1 MKVFFQ
7 FVGSLFLF
15 VNQVI
20 QSMRE
25 EGLSYRTFIDQLFQV
40 GVKTIPLA
48 CIAGAFVG
56 AILAL
61 QIDSQIKDFG
71 AQVFLGGMSTSTTLR
86 NLGPVLIG
94 FLLAARVGAYTT
106 AEVGTMAITD
116 QINAIACL
124 GLNPLSVVLAPRM
137 VALIIASFLLLILG
151 LVMTFVGGMMTAH
164 WILGINPS
172 QFVAHIP
179 KFISTHS
186 LLLSGMKSLVFG
198 FLIGVLSCFFGYQ
211 TRGGSEAVGK
221 SVQKASVFIFLSII
235 LFDFCVSLVFWRES

>member
-1 MKVFFQ
+1 MKIFLQ
-7 FVGSLFLF
+7 FIGSLFFF
-15 VNQVI
+15 VSQVI
-20 QSMRE
+20 KSIRE
-25 EGLSYRTFIDQLFQV
+25 DGLSYRILVEQLYQV
-40 GVKTIPLA
+40 GVKSIPLA
-48 CIAGAFVG
+48 CIAGVFVG

-151 LVMTFVGGMMTAH
+151 LVMTFVGGMVTAH
-164 WILGINPS
+164 WFLDINPS
-172 QFVAHIP
+172 QFIAHVP
-179 KFISTHS
+179 KFISAYS
-186 LLLSGMKSLVFG
+186 LLLSGLKSVVFG
-198 FLIGVLSCFFGYQ
+198 FLIGVLSCFYGYQ
-211 TRGGSEAVGK
+211 TKGGSEAVGK
-221 SVQKASVFIFLSII
+221 SVQEASVCIFLAII
-235 LFDFCVSLVFWRES
+235 FFDFGVSLIFWRVG